1 MEKFAVD
8 LDAVLDEFEYH
19 EGQVRKASI
28 SQLPGKEFL
37 FQASLQGA
45 TPSPSVTGFFSP
57 TSEEATSLAST
68 ITHSPSPALPGLAN
82 IPSEASPP
90 SAASVRYDLPR
101 SPPPPFHVTELLQP
115 VEVQHQ
121 LGDQQPIISEGE
133 AEGEQEEDGGEVA
146 GRPGVS
152 YSRQQT
158 REDTSSLALD
168 VQPQEVIVDENSGD
182 VPHKAEAEGGQL
194 QDSMAE
200 SLQELK
206 VESEQEASEQSD
218 GESHKTRTID
228 PCKDSAEMEPK
239 LEEMSSVQEG
249 TWQAERSLQE
259 EMQEVERGAGVLE
272 GGTESQE
279 RSTGAGR
286 REDDYV
292 AQEEV
297 EGYLARMKQEGENY
311 VDEHQVLFALQ
322 HL

>member
-1 MEKFAVD
+1 MSCCLWGHKGSKPLVR
-8 LDAVLDEFEYH
+8 VLWY
-19 EGQVRKASI
+19 
-28 SQLPGKEFL
+28 FL
-37 FQASLQGA
+37 FCLCNN
-45 TPSPSVTGFFSP
+45 
-57 TSEEATSLAST
+57 
-68 ITHSPSPALPGLAN
+68 HS
-82 IPSEASPP
+82 
-90 SAASVRYDLPR
+90 
-101 SPPPPFHVTELLQP
+101 
-115 VEVQHQ
+115 
-121 LGDQQPIISEGE
+121 
-133 AEGEQEEDGGEVA
+133 
-146 GRPGVS
+146 
-152 YSRQQT
+152 

-182 VPHKAEAEGGQL
+182 VPHKAKAEGGQL

-228 PCKDSAEMEPK
+228 PCEDSAEMEPK

-259 EMQEVERGAGVLE
+259 EMQEVERGAGAAGNGAGVLE

-311 VDEHQVLFALQ
+311 VDEHQVLLALQ
-322 HL
+322 HLFFFHMRDILKSIDDFR

>member
-1 MEKFAVD
+1 M
-8 LDAVLDEFEYH
+8 
-19 EGQVRKASI
+19 
-28 SQLPGKEFL
+28 
-37 FQASLQGA
+37 
-45 TPSPSVTGFFSP
+45 
-57 TSEEATSLAST
+57 
-68 ITHSPSPALPGLAN
+68 
-82 IPSEASPP
+82 
-90 SAASVRYDLPR
+90 RYDLPK
-101 SPPPPFHVTELLQP
+101 SPPPPSHITELLQP

-121 LGDQQPIISEGE
+121 QGDQQPIIGE
-133 AEGEQEEDGGEVA
+133 DEEEAGDDAEVA
-146 GRPGVS
+146 TRPGVS

-168 VQPQEVIVDENSGD
+168 IQPQEVIVDENSGG
-182 VPHKAEAEGGQL
+182 VAHKAEAEGGQL

-206 VESEQEASEQSD
+206 VEGEQEASEQSD
-218 GESHKTRTID
+218 SESHKTRTID

-239 LEEMSSVQEG
+239 LEETSSVQEG
-249 TWQAERSLQE
+249 TWQGERSLQE
-259 EMQEVERGAGVLE
+259 EMQEVERGAGVAGSGAGVLE

-279 RSTGAGR
+279 RSAGAGR

-322 HL
+322 YL